1 MSPMGPAITFVRIAS
16 TREQLMKILSKTV
29 RNTKILLNMELS
41 LLDMRTGMA
50 SELPANPKQ
59 ATAI

>member
-1 MSPMGPAITFVRIAS
+1 
-16 TREQLMKILSKTV
+16 
-29 RNTKILLNMELS
+29 MELS

-59 ATAI
+59 ATAIWITHEWSQTHFYQPRAARLGSGKWVFLLVF